1 MNEISTYK
9 GNTKVISIS
18 VPAGYSGYTLTF
30 IVDDT
35 EYNDASIL
43 FTISG
48 VTITNQI
55 AIVNISATQNNIP
68 ERAYF
73 YEAYIIK
80 GALKY
85 TIAKSTY
92 TVQPSLI

>member
-30 IVDDT
+30 VVNDSEWNDT
-35 EYNDASIL
+35 TSI

-48 VTITNQI
+48 VTVTNQV
-55 AIVNISATQNNIP
+55 ATVSISAAQNNIT
-68 ERAYF
+68 ERVYF
-73 YEAYIIK
+73 YEAYITK

-85 TIAKSTY
+85 TVAKSSY
-92 TVQPSLI
+92 TVRPSLI